1 MGVSIQDVAI
11 IRAHNNDS
19 LELVE
24 TSGRFGEYA
33 YLSDDKGVIECFEN
47 KAAAQAAIDHAM
59 IYNIPTHGWLGRC

>member
-24 TSGRFGEYA
+24 TTGRFGPYA
-33 YLSDDKGVIECFEN
+33 YLADDKGIIECFED
-47 KAAAQAAIDHAM
+47 KAAAQAAIDNAM
-59 IYNIPTHGWLGRC
+59 IFNIPTHG